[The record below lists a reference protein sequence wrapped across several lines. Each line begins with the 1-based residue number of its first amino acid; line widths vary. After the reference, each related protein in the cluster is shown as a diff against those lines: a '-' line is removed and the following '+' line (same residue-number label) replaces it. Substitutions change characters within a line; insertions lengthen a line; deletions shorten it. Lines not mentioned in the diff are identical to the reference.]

1 MSGYPAPSAR
11 VSRRGLLALI
21 GTAALLQC
29 STGLVRPAWAQDTA
43 PVQPVQPVGPAE
55 TAGLPFDF
63 DLLTDQMRALAGQ
76 PHKAPVKAEGFFSD
90 FTYDDYQAIQFDPKQ
105 ARWAGED
112 AGFHVH
118 AFHMGWLFAEPVM
131 MFEVVDGM
139 ARPMTFTTDDFLYY
153 DRVKP
158 RVPLHEPLPGVA
170 GFRLNAPLN
179 RADMFD
185 ELVAFLGASY
195 FRALGRGN
203 AYGLSARGLAINTG
217 LGQPEEFPR
226 FSQFWLDRPA
236 PFAQQ
241 VVVHASLESESC
253 TGAYRFVIRPGEDT
267 VMEVTARLFFR
278 TEVQQVGIAPL
289 TSMYLFSEKNRSSFD
304 DFRPK
309 VHDSDGLA
317 IQRRDGD
324 RIWRPLNN
332 PVRLSESW
340 LVEDSPQAFGLM
352 QRDRDFDS
360 YQDAA
365 AHYER
370 RPSALVEPIG
380 DWGKGAVR
388 LVEIPTDLEVN
399 DNIVAFWVPE
409 VKPVPGQ
416 MAEFAYRLHWGAMPV
431 DGAGDLAFV
440 RETRAG
446 VGGVSGVENTEGTRK
461 FVVDFQGGLLAALP
475 GDAELEPVVTVAG
488 GAVVVQTFSKIE
500 GTDQWR
506 LVLDIAPEAG
516 ATVEFVAHVAG
527 YGRKLT
533 ETWLYQWVTA

>member
-1 MSGYPAPSAR
+1 MSGPPDLPVE
-11 VSRRGLLALI
+11 VSRRGLLALM
-21 GTAALLQC
+21 GAGALLHG
-29 STGLVRPAWAQDTA
+29 STILAGPARAEGTE
-43 PVQPVQPVGPAE
+43 PVQPAGPDAA
-55 TAGLPFDF
+55 AGEPFDF
-63 DLLTDQMRALAGQ
+63 DSLTRAMGELAALPHQ
-76 PHKAPVKAEGFFSD
+76 PPAKVEGFFTD
-90 FTYDDYQAIQFDPKQ
+90 FSYDDYQAIQFDPVR
-105 ARWAGED
+105 ARWAGPE

-118 AFHMGWLFAEPVM
+118 AFHLGWLFAEPVQ
-131 MFEVVDGM
+131 MFEVAEGI
-139 ARPMTFTTDDFLYY
+139 ARPMVFTTDDFLYY
-153 DRVKP
+153 DRVKA

-185 ELVAFLGASY
+185 EVVAFLGASY

-226 FSQFWLDRPA
+226 FSRFWLEKPV
-236 PFAQQ
+236 PFARS
-241 VVVHASLESESC
+241 VTLYASLESESC
-253 TGAYRFVIRPGEDT
+253 TGAYRFTIRPGENTEID
-267 VMEVTARLFFR
+267 VTARLFFR
-278 TEVQQVGIAPL
+278 AEVQQVGFAPL
-289 TSMYLFSEKNRSSFD
+289 TSMFLFSEKNRASFD
-304 DFRPK
+304 DYRPA

-317 IQRRDGD
+317 IHRRDGD

-340 LVEDSPQAFGLM
+340 LVEESPEAFGLM
-352 QRDRDFDS
+352 QRDRNFES

-370 RPSALVEPIG
+370 RPSVLVVPQG

-409 VKPVPGQ
+409 AKPLPGR
-416 MAEFAYRLHWGAMPV
+416 MAEFSYRLVWGALAAEE
-431 DGAGDLAFV
+431 GGDLAHV
-440 RETRAG
+440 KETRAG

-461 FVVDFQGGLLAALP
+461 FVVDFAGGMLADLP
-475 GDAELEPVVTVAG
+475 GNAVLEPVVTVKG
-488 GAVVVQTFSKIE
+488 GEIAVQTLSKIE
-500 GTDQWR
+500 GTDIWR
-506 LVLDIAPEAG
+506 LVLDILPHDG

-527 YGRKLT
+527 FGRKLT
-533 ETWLYQWVTA
+533 ETWVYQWVTA